1 MLSMSTAE
9 RREIMELRR
18 AGKFYD
24 HPIGPIGMLD
34 IGSGRFAVIGM
45 RQLDEF
51 RFARLD
57 ELAAKLTPPDP
68 AWDDS
73 LCHVDVDADSS
84 TVRAPGSIYT
94 QSVTAVG
101 QLVSREDV
109 VVSAELRFAEEP
121 IDDATDEEI
130 QAMLDSVYAKLG
142 LE

>member
-1 MLSMSTAE
+1 MLSMSAAE

-24 HPIGPIGMLD
+24 HPLGPIGMLD
-34 IGSGRFAVIGM
+34 IGSGRFAVLGM
-45 RQLDEF
+45 QQLNEF

-57 ELAAKLTPPDP
+57 ELAAMLTPPDP

-73 LCHVDVDADSS
+73 LCEVDVDADST
-84 TVRAPGSIYT
+84 TVRAPEFIYT
-94 QSVTAVG
+94 KWVTAVG
-101 QLVSREDV
+101 QIVSRDDV

-130 QAMLDSVYAKLG
+130 QAMLDSVHAKLG